1 MDTLAAHRLQFAFTI
16 TYHYLFPQLTM
27 GLACLIFLLK
37 TKAHFWHDPHA
48 DQAARFCLRIFG
60 LSFIMG
66 VVTGIPM
73 EFQFGT
79 NWARFSAMSGGIIG
93 QTLAME
99 GMFAFFLESSFLYLL
114 LYAEKRIGPAVHWL
128 TSLLLF
134 VGTWLSGFFIVCTN
148 AWMQHPV
155 GYRVAA
161 DGTFEL
167 TSIGALLLN
176 PWAIVEYVHTMN
188 GALITGA
195 FAMSALGAFYAL
207 RGRAPAVAGRML
219 KLGVTVGLVAAV
231 SAAFPTGDLQAR
243 LVAQHQ
249 PVAFAAME
257 GHFHTEDGAGLTL
270 VGQPNMDTRS
280 LDNPI
285 VLPHVLSLLTYQRWN
300 ARIRG
305 LNEFPESEWP
315 DNVPLLYYAYHIM
328 AGLGTLFIALM
339 AVAAF
344 LSWRGRLFEC
354 RPVLWA
360 LLLAVPLPFIANT
373 AGWMTA
379 ELGRQPWIIH
389 GLLRT
394 SQGYS
399 EQVSGGNVVFT
410 LLGFMG
416 LYSLLSLLFVLLLA
430 RIIGDGPLPLEPLT
444 PVGTVEPVHVP
455 ELGGHGGQG
464 GHG

>member
-27 GLACLIFLLK
+27 GLACLVFVLK
-37 TKAHFWHDPHA
+37 SRAHFAGDRAA
-48 DQAARFCLRIFG
+48 DEAARFCLRIFG
-60 LSFIMG
+60 LGFVMG

-114 LYAEKRIGPAVHWL
+114 LFAESRIGPRLHWL
-128 TSLLLF
+128 MSLLLF

-155 GYRVAA
+155 GYVRAP

-167 TSIGALLLN
+167 TSITALLSN
-176 PWAIVEYVHTMN
+176 PWAIVEYIHTMN
-188 GALITGA
+188 GALITGSL
-195 FAMSALGAFYAL
+195 AMSALGAFYVL
-207 RGRAPAVAGRML
+207 RGRTTPAVRRML
-219 KLGVTVGLVAAV
+219 QLGVTAGLLASL

-243 LVAQHQ
+243 LVAEHQ

-270 VGQPNMDTRS
+270 VGQPNMEKGK

-305 LNEFPESEWP
+305 LNEFPRDVWP
-315 DNVPLLYYAYHIM
+315 DHVPLLYYSYHIM
-328 AGLGTLFIALM
+328 AGLGTSFIGLTGIAT
-339 AVAAF
+339 F
-344 LSWRGRLFEC
+344 LLWRKKLLSSK
-354 RPVLWA
+354 PILWA
-360 LLLAVPLPFIANT
+360 LLLAVPFPFIANT

-379 ELGRQPWIIH
+379 ELGRQPWIIY

-394 SQGYS
+394 SDGYS
-399 EQVSGGNVVFT
+399 LQVSGGNVLFT

-430 RIIGDGPLPLEPLT
+430 RIVAAGPADGAM
-444 PVGTVEPVHVP
+444 
-455 ELGGHGGQG
+455 GQE
-464 GHG
+464 H

>member
-37 TKAHFWHDPHA
+37 TRAHFFQDDA
-48 DQAARFCLRIFG
+48 SGRAARFCLRIFG
-60 LSFIMG
+60 LSFVMG

-114 LYAEKRIGPAVHWL
+114 LYAEDRIGPRLHWL
-128 TSLLLF
+128 MSLLLF

-155 GYRVAA
+155 GYRVAP
-161 DGTFEL
+161 DGTLEL
-167 TSIGALLLN
+167 TSIGALLTN
-176 PWAIVEYVHTMN
+176 PWAFVEYAHTMN
-188 GALITGA
+188 GALITGC
-195 FAMSALGAFYAL
+195 FTMSALGAFYVL
-207 RGRAPAVAGRML
+207 RGRASEAAERML
-219 KLGVTVGLVAAV
+219 KVGVIVGVLAAI
-231 SAAFPTGDLQAR
+231 SAAAPTGDLQAR
-243 LVAQHQ
+243 LVAKYQ
-249 PVAFAAME
+249 PVGFAAME

-270 VGQPNMDTRS
+270 VGQPNMDSQT
-280 LDNPI
+280 LDNPL
-285 VLPHVLSLLTYQRWN
+285 VVPNVLSLLTFQRWN
-300 ARIRG
+300 ARVLG
-305 LNEFPESEWP
+305 LNEFPRSEWP
-315 DNVPLLYYAYHIM
+315 DNIPLLYYAYHIM
-328 AGLGTLFIALM
+328 AGLGTIFIALM
-339 AVAAF
+339 GSAA
-344 LSWRGRLFEC
+344 LLLWRGKLASC

-389 GLLRT
+389 GVLRT
-394 SQGYS
+394 SAGS
-399 EQVSGGNVVFT
+399 SAHVSGGNVLFT

-416 LYSLLSLLFVLLLA
+416 LYSLLSLLFVLLVA
-430 RIIGDGPLPLEPLT
+430 RIIAAGPSDAPSAHASE
-444 PVGTVEPVHVP
+444 H
-455 ELGGHGGQG
+455 
-464 GHG
+464 

>member
-37 TKAHFWHDPHA
+37 TRAYYWSDEA
-48 DQAARFCLRIFG
+48 SNRAAQFCLRIFG
-60 LSFIMG
+60 LSFVMG

-114 LYAEKRIGPAVHWL
+114 LYAEGRISRRLHYLSSA
-128 TSLLLF
+128 LLF
-134 VGTWLSGFFIVCTN
+134 IGTWLSGFFIVCTN

-161 DGTFEL
+161 DGTLEL
-167 TSIGALLLN
+167 TSITALLTN
-176 PWAIVEYVHTMN
+176 PWAWVEYLHTMN
-188 GALITGA
+188 GALITGC
-195 FAMSALGAFYAL
+195 FTMSALGAFYVL
-207 RGRAPAVAGRML
+207 RGRTSDAARRML
-219 KLGVTVGLVAAV
+219 ALGVTVGALATI

-243 LVAQHQ
+243 LVAEHQ
-249 PVAFAAME
+249 PIGFAAME
-257 GHFHTEDGAGLTL
+257 GHFRTEDGAGLTL
-270 VGQPNMDTRS
+270 VGQPNMETET
-280 LDNPI
+280 LDNPL
-285 VLPHVLSLLTYQRWN
+285 VVPNMLSLLTFQRWN
-300 ARIRG
+300 ARVLG
-305 LNEFPESEWP
+305 LGEYPKSEWP

-328 AGLGTLFIALM
+328 AGLGSLFIALM
-339 AVAAF
+339 ALSAF
-344 LSWRGRLFEC
+344 LLWRGQLHGA

-360 LLLAVPLPFIANT
+360 LLLAVPLPFVANT

-389 GLLRT
+389 GVLRT
-394 SQGYS
+394 NQGYS
-399 EQVSGGNVVFT
+399 AHVSGGNVLFS

-416 LYSLLSLLFVLLLA
+416 LYSLLSLLFVLLLT
-430 RIIGDGPLPLEPLT
+430 RIIAQGPAERSLAMD
-444 PVGTVEPVHVP
+444 H
-455 ELGGHGGQG
+455 
-464 GHG
+464 